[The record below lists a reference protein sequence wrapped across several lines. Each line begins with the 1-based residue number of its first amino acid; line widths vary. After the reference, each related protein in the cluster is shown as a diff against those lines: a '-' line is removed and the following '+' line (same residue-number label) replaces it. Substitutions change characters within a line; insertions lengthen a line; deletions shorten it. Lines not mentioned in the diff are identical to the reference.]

1 MAEYN
6 IVVLPG
12 DGIGTEVTESAVNV
26 LQSAAGQ
33 FGFKIN
39 TESYDIGGS
48 SYDRH
53 GTPATEDTLNAC
65 KSADAVFLGAVGGP
79 QWDHLTGADRPESGL
94 LALRKEM
101 GVYANL
107 RPVTI
112 YPGLEKYSPLKNDRL
127 EGVDLMVV
135 RELTGGLYFGQ
146 PKGQTTDDEGTRSA
160 VDTMAYDENEIRRI
174 ARRGFE
180 MARKRRGKVASV
192 DKANVLSS
200 SRLWRDVVNETAED
214 YPDVEL
220 EHILV
225 DNCAMQLINRPADF
239 DVILTE
245 NMFGDILSDEA
256 AMLSGSIGLLP
267 SASLGEGSGLYEPVH
282 GSAPDI
288 AGKNIANPLAAIQ
301 SMAMM
306 LRYSLD
312 QNDAAEAIEQA
323 IEEVIRRGFRC
334 ADLADENDT
343 VLGTDEMAEQVIEVI
358 SKAKT
363 VAT

>member
-12 DGIGTEVTESAVNV
+12 DGIGAEVTESAVNV
-26 LQSAAGQ
+26 LKAAAKQ
-33 FGFKIN
+33 HGFSIN
-39 TESYDIGGS
+39 LESHDIGGT
-48 SYDRH
+48 SYDSH
-53 GTPATEDTLNAC
+53 GTPATDETLNAC

-79 QWDHLTGADRPESGL
+79 KWDHLTGAHRPESGL
-94 LALRKEM
+94 LGLRKAM

-112 YPGLEKYSPLKNDRL
+112 YPGLEKYSPLKENRL
-127 EGVDLMVV
+127 EGVDVLVV

-146 PKGQTTDDEGTRSA
+146 PKGESKDENGKRRA
-160 VDTMAYDENEIRRI
+160 VDTMAYDEDEIRRI
-174 ARRGFE
+174 AHRGFD
-180 MARKRRGKVASV
+180 MARKRRGKIASV

-200 SRLWRDVVNETAED
+200 SRLWRDVVNEVAEE
-214 YPDVEL
+214 YSDVEL

-267 SASLGEGSGLYEPVH
+267 SASLGDGNGLYEPVH

-301 SMAMM
+301 SIAMM
-306 LRYSLD
+306 LRYTL
-312 QNDAAEAIEQA
+312 NEAEAADAIEKA
-323 IEEVIRRGFRC
+323 IEEVICQGYRC
-334 ADLADENDT
+334 ADLADKDDT
-343 VLGTDEMAEQVIEVI
+343 VLGTTEMTSKVIEVM

-363 VAT
+363 VAS